1 MKQHWKTNKGKFKG
15 EVGVWEPEN
24 QRRKSPQERNTFST
38 DIVPEKAILVSLNK
52 QNSGRGSQLK
62 TTPIFQIAT
71 EVIFQNPIQNIAIC
85 PNNLE
90 DAPKICMD
98 WLRDAPTT
106 WTETRFLDGYPGKY
120 VILARKSTDGRWFVA
135 GLNATGEVIKSKI
148 DLSFL
153 GDGEVQFY
161 TDDKKTKEPSLS
173 TLKLKTKKPYQFEIQ
188 PSGATMI
195 MR

>member
-1 MKQHWKTNKGKFKG
+1 
-15 EVGVWEPEN
+15 
-24 QRRKSPQERNTFST
+24 
-38 DIVPEKAILVSLNK
+38 
-52 QNSGRGSQLK
+52 
-62 TTPIFQIAT
+62 
-71 EVIFQNPIQNIAIC
+71 
-85 PNNLE
+85 
-90 DAPKICMD
+90 MD

-135 GLNATGEVIKSKI
+135 GLNATKEPIKAKI

-161 TDDKKTKEPSLS
+161 TDDKKTLEPTLS

-195 MR
+195 MK